1 MDHSAEQ
8 PETPGEPAVWERP
21 LPWLRESENGT
32 TPTAAPTP
40 DARPEPSPASEPPYT
55 EPESQPGTTADG
67 ANAPAPTG
75 ESTPVPSPT
84 ADDGSEPRTASG
96 RSGRILQLATARLDS
111 SSARNGRASGEA
123 QPERSA
129 QVVGAAVAASVLL
142 ALGLGTAAFVMVPG
156 DDDSGPSSVVVGDGA
171 APKVT
176 LGASTGSSGS
186 PSPSATGS
194 DRPGHGKNG
203 TKSQGAKA
211 AQAGGGSSTAANS
224 GTKGGTAGTG
234 TGHAA
239 DTGTGTGGGSG
250 STPTKKATSKPATT
264 SQSTIVAGDAVVGYA
279 SSKCIEISAHKGADG
294 SPLQLWGCDG
304 KAWQKWVFKSDGS
317 VRSMGKCLDI
327 ADASQTNG
335 AAIQLATCNGGW
347 AQRFNLNG
355 SHDLV
360 NTVIGKCV
368 DAKDQGTKNGT
379 RLQLWDCD
387 GTSNQKWHLG

>member
-1 MDHSAEQ
+1 MDHSAGQ

-32 TPTAAPTP
+32 APTSAPTP
-40 DARPEPSPASEPPYT
+40 DARPESGSAPEPPDP
-55 EPESQPGTTADG
+55 EPELRTGTTPDG
-67 ANAPAPTG
+67 EN
-75 ESTPVPSPT
+75 TPSLSPT
-84 ADDGSEPRTASG
+84 ADDGAEPRTASG
-96 RSGRILQLATARLDS
+96 RSGRIFQLATARLDS
-111 SSARNGRASGEA
+111 SGARNGRAPGEA
-123 QPERSA
+123 QPERNA

-186 PSPSATGS
+186 PSPSVTAS
-194 DRPGHGKNG
+194 ARPGHGKKG
-203 TKSQGAKA
+203 TKSHGAKS
-211 AQAGGGSSTAANS
+211 AQAGGSSSTAANS
-224 GTKGGTAGTG
+224 GAKGGTAGTG

-239 DTGTGTGGGSG
+239 GTGTGTGSKSG
-250 STPTKKATSKPATT
+250 STPTKKATSKPATA

-317 VRSMGKCLDI
+317 VRAMGKCLDI
-327 ADASQTNG
+327 ANASQTNG

-368 DAKDQGTKNGT
+368 DAKDLGTKNGT

-387 GTSNQKWHLG
+387 GTSNQKWHLA